1 MQTFTSQLRRR
12 QLDQVLG
19 ALRTIQPSLTPR
31 GGWIRELRKAIGM
44 TGAQLAKRL
53 HVTAAAITQ
62 MEKGEQAG
70 TITLASLRKCAD
82 AMDSELVYVL
92 MPRTAL
98 TKMVDERIRAY
109 AQDRIASVAR
119 TMNLEA
125 QATSD
130 EYSYEQLTHLIA
142 KFQEHPPRD
151 MWDMNDAPGR

>member
-19 ALRTIQPSLTPR
+19 AVRTIQPSLTPR

-70 TITLASLRKCAD
+70 TITLASLRKSTSLPALP
-82 AMDSELVYVL
+82 ALQAKSEPHMYLRRWV
-92 MPRTAL
+92 
-98 TKMVDERIRAY
+98 
-109 AQDRIASVAR
+109 
-119 TMNLEA
+119 
-125 QATSD
+125 
-130 EYSYEQLTHLIA
+130 
-142 KFQEHPPRD
+142 
-151 MWDMNDAPGR
+151 